1 MKKHTIK
8 EEKVKSKIPSILIVF
23 FFLFSAC
30 VPAETSS
37 PTAAEEKPVETE
49 AVAEVL
55 PEKDECV
62 SCHTNKQHLIDTAKP
77 VVEEESESS
86 GVG

>member
-1 MKKHTIK
+1 
-8 EEKVKSKIPSILIVF
+8 VKSKIPSILIVF
-23 FFLFSAC
+23 FFLLSAC
-30 VPAETSS
+30 VPAETPS
-37 PTAAEEKPVETE
+37 PTAAAEKPVETE

-62 SCHTNKQHLIDTAKP
+62 TCHTDKQRLIDTAKP

>member
-1 MKKHTIK
+1 M
-8 EEKVKSKIPSILIVF
+8 KSKIPSILIVF

-49 AVAEVL
+49 AVAEAL

-62 SCHTNKQHLIDTAKP
+62 SCHTNKQRLIDTAKP
-77 VVEEESESS
+77 VLEEESESS

>member
-1 MKKHTIK
+1 
-8 EEKVKSKIPSILIVF
+8 VKSKIPSILIVF
-23 FFLFSAC
+23 FFLVSAC

-62 SCHTNKQHLIDTAKP
+62 SCHTNKQHLIDAAKP
-77 VVEEESESS
+77 VLEEESESS